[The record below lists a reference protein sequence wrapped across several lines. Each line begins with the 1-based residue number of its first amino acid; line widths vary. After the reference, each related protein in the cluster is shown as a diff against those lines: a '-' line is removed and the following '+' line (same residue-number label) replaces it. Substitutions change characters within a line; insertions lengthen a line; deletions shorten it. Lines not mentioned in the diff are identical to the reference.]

1 MAISPLCR
9 ARTAGQQQTVAPKF
23 AQIHPEPDIKRNT
36 LLTLALVAAST
47 AHAASLYSETEAV
60 TPADYSHD
68 PVWQRFVKTCGGDAT
83 ITTDVATIKIG
94 NPRIDAQI
102 NRDIPTPDALKQT
115 ILDSIEDT
123 DRDDCAALRNASWS
137 VRPAH
142 YGRHNQVEQF
152 TVTTVQDFGGVH
164 PVSEKNW
171 YLFDDNGQRLTL
183 ADLLQGDK
191 SALYPLLDAA
201 YKAETGTDPAD
212 KNLDKDDRER
222 IKNLHEQTGNFF
234 FAADGL
240 VFSYP
245 PYAVAPFVAGQVEL
259 TLPYAQLARHY

>member
-1 MAISPLCR
+1 M
-9 ARTAGQQQTVAPKF
+9 
-23 AQIHPEPDIKRNT
+23 HRNT

-83 ITTDVATIKIG
+83 ITTDVATIKTG

-137 VRPAH
+137 VRPC
-142 YGRHNQVEQF
+142 
-152 TVTTVQDFGGVH
+152 
-164 PVSEKNW
+164 
-171 YLFDDNGQRLTL
+171 
-183 ADLLQGDK
+183 
-191 SALYPLLDAA
+191 PLW
-201 YKAETGTDPAD
+201 
-212 KNLDKDDRER
+212 
-222 IKNLHEQTGNFF
+222 
-234 FAADGL
+234 
-240 VFSYP
+240 P
-245 PYAVAPFVAGQVEL
+245 PQPG
-259 TLPYAQLARHY
+259 

>member
-1 MAISPLCR
+1 MPSC
-9 ARTAGQQQTVAPKF
+9 
-23 AQIHPEPDIKRNT
+23 
-36 LLTLALVAAST
+36 
-47 AHAASLYSETEAV
+47 
-60 TPADYSHD
+60 
-68 PVWQRFVKTCGGDAT
+68 
-83 ITTDVATIKIG
+83 TTDIATLKTG
-94 NPRIDAQI
+94 RPQIDAQI
-102 NRDIPTPDALKQT
+102 NRDIPTPEAIKQT
-115 ILDSIEDT
+115 LLDSIEDAEH
-123 DRDDCAALRNASWS
+123 DDCAALRHASWS
-137 VRPAH
+137 VRPAY

-259 TLPYAQLARHY
+259 TLPYAQLRGIIKDAYLPQ

>member
-1 MAISPLCR
+1 M
-9 ARTAGQQQTVAPKF
+9 
-23 AQIHPEPDIKRNT
+23 HRNT

-47 AHAASLYSETEAV
+47 AQAASLYSETEAV

-83 ITTDVATIKIG
+83 ITTAVATIKTG

-171 YLFDDNGQRLTL
+171 YLL
-183 ADLLQGDK
+183 
-191 SALYPLLDAA
+191 
-201 YKAETGTDPAD
+201 
-212 KNLDKDDRER
+212 
-222 IKNLHEQTGNFF
+222 
-234 FAADGL
+234 
-240 VFSYP
+240 
-245 PYAVAPFVAGQVEL
+245 
-259 TLPYAQLARHY
+259 